1 MTDNAKGA
9 VLMMLSMLSFTIND
23 AAMKAASAS
32 LPLGQQ
38 VFLRGLLVS
47 VIFGWIVWRQ
57 GGHRQPFPRSD
68 WARVITRSLAEV
80 AAAYF
85 FLTALFNMPL
95 ANATAILL
103 LLPLVVS
110 LAAHFILGETLGWRR
125 LSAIAIGFV
134 GMLFIVKPGTEGF
147 NWATVY
153 GLVAVGCVTLRDLV
167 TRNMSKSISN
177 SVVTFTVAICV
188 TVAFGGYAMTE
199 DWAKVDS
206 ASAFLLGIA
215 VIAVCTGYYASVAVM
230 RVGEVSFV
238 AGFRYSSLLFSLFL
252 GYAVF
257 GEWPDGW
264 TLFGAMIIVVAGLF
278 MLWRQRA
285 VTG

>member
-47 VIFGWIVWRQ
+47 VIFCWIVWRQ

-153 GLVAVGCVTLRDLV
+153 GLSL
-167 TRNMSKSISN
+167 
-177 SVVTFTVAICV
+177 
-188 TVAFGGYAMTE
+188 
-199 DWAKVDS
+199 WA
-206 ASAFLLGIA
+206 A
-215 VIAVCTGYYASVAVM
+215 
-230 RVGEVSFV
+230 
-238 AGFRYSSLLFSLFL
+238 
-252 GYAVF
+252 
-257 GEWPDGW
+257 
-264 TLFGAMIIVVAGLF
+264 
-278 MLWRQRA
+278 
-285 VTG
+285 